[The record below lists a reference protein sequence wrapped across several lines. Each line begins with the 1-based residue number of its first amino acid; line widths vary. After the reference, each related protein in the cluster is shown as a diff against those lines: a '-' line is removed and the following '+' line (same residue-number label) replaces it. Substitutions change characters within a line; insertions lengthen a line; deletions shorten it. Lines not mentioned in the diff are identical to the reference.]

1 MVILCNQSLD
11 DYSQGFLKYPL
22 FTAHWILSKTTKK
35 CSSFKLFK
43 CFIQLFLLA
52 FLSNLNFAL
61 LDLEASLAALVPFLI
76 ALLCT
81 CSVFFS
87 RSLSSFSSFFFFLT
101 MFLAMLSKPD
111 WVLLAFLLSLVSCFF
126 SRPSSRIS
134 YSFSKRPSSRMCDIP
149 TPIPLL
155 KSLRLFLESRY
166 LLASIPSAAPVKKP
180 NSTTPRGNL
189 FNKAT

>member
-1 MVILCNQSLD
+1 MWSNFVTKVWMITARGSSNTLCLLHVEFHQ
-11 DYSQGFLKYPL
+11 KPP
-22 FTAHWILSKTTKK
+22 KK
-35 CSSFKLFK
+35 RSIFKLFK

-61 LDLEASLAALVPFLI
+61 LGLEASLAALVPFLI

-87 RSLSSFSSFFFFLT
+87 RSLSSFSSFFFFLA
-101 MFLAMLSKPD
+101 MFLAMLYKPD

-134 YSFSKRPSSRMCDIP
+134 YSFSKRPSIPMCDIP
-149 TPIPLL
+149 PSIPLL
-155 KSLRLFLESRY
+155 KSLRLFFGISVPTGLHPISSPCKQTQ
-166 LLASIPSAAPVKKP
+166 LSDTLW
-180 NSTTPRGNL
+180 
-189 FNKAT
+189 